1 MRLIATMALLA
12 LAALP
17 VEAAPDE
24 TFTVKVTVSGM
35 S

>member
-1 MRLIATMALLA
+1 MKSIATIALLA

-17 VEAAPDE
+17 VEAAPEE

>member
-1 MRLIATMALLA
+1 MALLA